1 MPGRG
6 LSEPSGRPA
15 RTGFD
20 VDAKDAG
27 RGRGDS
33 KMATAAWIGKLAL
46 ADEEVPR
53 TITWRLVDLRAVIR
67 CEGGAAIM
75 SQ

>member
-1 MPGRG
+1 MPGRDLG
-6 LSEPSGRPA
+6 EVSGRPA
-15 RTGFD
+15 RIGFD
-20 VDAKDAG
+20 VDTKDAG

-33 KMATAAWIGKLAL
+33 KMATAAWIGRLTL

-67 CEGGAAIM
+67 LVGGAAIM
-75 SQ
+75 